1 MLGSP
6 TVVTVVLYSPV
17 TQTAV
22 AGAVCKKH
30 RKNRGKKR
38 KYEEGDTVARMHL

>member
-6 TVVTVVLYSPV
+6 TVVTVALYSPV

-30 RKNRGKKR
+30 RKKGKKR
-38 KYEEGDTVARMHL
+38 KYEEGDTVARMHS